1 MKNLE
6 LAAHWVRGRET
17 LPRYLI
23 LGMTNLC
30 NSKCVTCFYWDHLNV
45 NRHLEMKLEEYDRAL
60 ADLGALYSVVLTGGE
75 PTLNR
80 DLPEI
85 TKLLYR
91 RHDASNV
98 TMPTNSIIPEQ
109 VEAIVARVLES
120 RKDERQTFTV
130 GLSLDHLGE
139 RHDFIRGAP
148 GNFVK
153 LEETYRRLAALKRE
167 SRGFTLNVQTVLAS
181 FNMNDLAEITAWVSA
196 NLPEINFHSFELL
209 RPPFPDPSIRAL
221 TPAEYAEALR
231 FLRPYWARVRQLQ
244 SGAAQPQGRARAPPS
259 SRRSEQ
265 ERMVYPCY
273 AGTISG
279 VLNPEGTVSLCEVQ
293 WEIGNIRDFG
303 YSFKKA
309 WFSEKAVEMR
319 RRIAAPRVLVHPL
332 LLHDLVAAVLR
343 PGSGAP
349 DQVRGAARRSERR
362 FRSSKQDPDGAS
374 LGPRVLL
381 CRAPPSRGGVRCGSV
396 SWARGSSS
404 PLRTG
409 TSAESGVG
417 EPIRRELRAA
427 TSCTTRP
434 GTWPSRSRRRLRRRS
449 SRRATTGR
457 RRRTRLSRSTSGT
470 SRTSGRSPWTRRRVS

>member
-1 MKNLE
+1 MNRLE

-45 NRHLEMKLEEYDRAL
+45 NRHLELRLEEYDRAL
-60 ADLGALYSVVLTGGE
+60 ADLGSLYSVVLTGGE

-80 DLPEI
+80 ELPDI
-85 TKLLYR
+85 TRILYR

-109 VEAIVARVLES
+109 VESIVARVLES
-120 RKDERQTFTV
+120 RKDSRQTFTV

-139 RHDFIRGAP
+139 RHDVIRGAP
-148 GNFVK
+148 GNFPK
-153 LEETYRRLAALKRE
+153 LVETYVRLAALKQR

-181 FNMNDLAEITAWVSA
+181 FNKDDLPEITRWVA
-196 NLPEINFHSFELL
+196 ENLPEINFHSFELL

-221 TPAEYAEALR
+221 TAAEYAEALA
-231 FLRPYWARVRQLQ
+231 FLKPYWAGFDDYSPLLRNLKV
-244 SGAAQPQGRARAPPS
+244 GARTAELATL
-259 SRRSEQ
+259 EQ

-309 WFSEKAVEMR
+309 WFSERAMGLR
-319 RRIAAPRVLVHPL
+319 RRIAARECWCTHSCFMTSSLPFSVEGVAHLAREAL
-332 LLHDLVAAVLR
+332 LPTV
-343 PGSGAP
+343 
-349 DQVRGAARRSERR
+349 
-362 FRSSKQDPDGAS
+362 
-374 LGPRVLL
+374 
-381 CRAPPSRGGVRCGSV
+381 
-396 SWARGSSS
+396 
-404 PLRTG
+404 
-409 TSAESGVG
+409 
-417 EPIRRELRAA
+417 
-427 TSCTTRP
+427 
-434 GTWPSRSRRRLRRRS
+434 
-449 SRRATTGR
+449 
-457 RRRTRLSRSTSGT
+457 
-470 SRTSGRSPWTRRRVS
+470 

>member
-6 LAAHWVRGRET
+6 LAAHWLRGRET

-91 RHDASNV
+91 RHDATNV
-98 TMPTNSIIPEQ
+98 TMPTNSIIPDQ
-109 VEAIVARVLES
+109 VESIVARVLES

-153 LEETYRRLAALKRE
+153 LEETYRRLAALKRK

-181 FNMNDLAEITAWVSA
+181 FNMNDLVEITSWVGA

-221 TPAEYAEALR
+221 TPAEYAGGAALPAP
-231 FLRPYWARVRQLQ
+231 LLGEVRQLQ
-244 SGAAQPQGRARAPPS
+244 PGPAQPQGRGADRRARDARAGAHGLPVLRGDHL
-259 SRRSEQ
+259 RRPQ
-265 ERMVYPCY
+265 
-273 AGTISG
+273 SG
-279 VLNPEGTVSLCEVQ
+279 GHRLALRG
-293 WEIGNIRDFG
+293 
-303 YSFKKA
+303 
-309 WFSEKAVEMR
+309 AVGDR
-319 RRIAAPRVLVHPL
+319 QHPRLRL
-332 LLHDLVAAVLR
+332 LLQEGVVL
-343 PGSGAP
+343 G
-349 DQVRGAARRSERR
+349 
-362 FRSSKQDPDGAS
+362 
-374 LGPRVLL
+374 
-381 CRAPPSRGGVRCGSV
+381 
-396 SWARGSSS
+396 
-404 PLRTG
+404 
-409 TSAESGVG
+409 
-417 EPIRRELRAA
+417 
-427 TSCTTRP
+427 
-434 GTWPSRSRRRLRRRS
+434 
-449 SRRATTGR
+449 
-457 RRRTRLSRSTSGT
+457 
-470 SRTSGRSPWTRRRVS
+470 

>member
-1 MKNLE
+1 MNNLE
-6 LAAHWVRGRET
+6 LAAHWVRGRQT

-45 NRHLEMKLEEYDRAL
+45 NRHLEMQLEEYDRAL
-60 ADLGALYSVVLTGGE
+60 ADLGSLYSVVLTGGE

-85 TKLLYR
+85 TKILYR

-109 VEAIVARVLES
+109 VEEIVTRVLAS

-139 RHDFIRGAP
+139 RHDVIRGAP

-153 LEETYRRLAALKRE
+153 LEETYRRLAALKRR

-181 FNMNDLAEITAWVSA
+181 FNRDDLAQITHWVSQS
-196 NLPEINFHSFELL
+196 LPEINFHSFELL

-221 TPAEYAEALR
+221 TPAEYAEALT
-231 FLRPYWARVRQLQ
+231 FLKPYWDRFGNYSPLLRNLKVGARTAELETL
-244 SGAAQPQGRARAPPS
+244 
-259 SRRSEQ
+259 EQ

-293 WEIGNIRDFG
+293 WEIGNIRDFD

-309 WFSEKAVEMR
+309 WFSEKAIDMR
-319 RRIAAPRVLVHPL
+319 RRIAARECWCTHSCFMTSSLPFSVK
-332 LLHDLVAAVLR
+332 
-343 PGSGAP
+343 
-349 DQVRGAARRSERR
+349 GAAH
-362 FRSSKQDPDGAS
+362 
-374 LGPRVLL
+374 L
-381 CRAPPSRGGVRCGSV
+381 
-396 SWARGSSS
+396 AREAIL
-404 PLRTG
+404 PTL
-409 TSAESGVG
+409 
-417 EPIRRELRAA
+417 
-427 TSCTTRP
+427 
-434 GTWPSRSRRRLRRRS
+434 
-449 SRRATTGR
+449 
-457 RRRTRLSRSTSGT
+457 
-470 SRTSGRSPWTRRRVS
+470 